1 VYDIFFIGNSDLHWR
16 RLKSRFPN
24 ARQIKVQGSLKTAIQ
39 QAKAQS
45 FTPMFWAVWEDLI
58 IKDSFDFN
66 FKSPEWDHKYVHVFK
81 NGEYQDGI
89 CLFSKDTNASD
100 RELNYRF
107 FFNKKEIDL
116 QASTPD
122 VDPFDIVFISYNET
136 FADNNFAKLKSRFPD
151 KTIHRVNGIKGI
163 HQAHIKAAEQVS
175 SKMFWVVD
183 ADAELVDEFTFDY
196 QVVRHNYDA
205 VHVWQSQN
213 PINDLV
219 YGYGGVKLLPTDLT
233 RKVDINKPDMTTSIA
248 SKFIAVPSISN
259 ITAFNSDEF
268 SAWRSA
274 FRECVKLSSKL
285 IDKQVDTETEERL
298 EVWCSKGADRLYGE
312 WALKG
317 AQAGREYGKE
327 HKGNSQALRKINDYD
342 WLQEK
347 YVNS

>member
-1 VYDIFFIGNSDLHWR
+1 VYDLFFIGNSDSHWR
-16 RLKSRFPN
+16 QLKSRFPN

-39 QAKAQS
+39 QAKAQA
-45 FTPMFWAVWEDLI
+45 FTPMFWAVWEDVI
-58 IKDSFDFN
+58 IKDSFDFK
-66 FKSPEWDHKYVHVFK
+66 FKSPDWDHKYVHVFK

-89 CLFSKDTNASD
+89 CLFSKDTNVSD

-116 QASTPD
+116 QASIPD

-136 FADNNFAKLKSRFPD
+136 FAGNNFEKLKSRFPN

-233 RKVDINKPDMTTSIA
+233 RKVDISKPDMTTSIA

-298 EVWCSKGADRLYGE
+298 EVWCSKGADRPYGE
-312 WALKG
+312 WAFKG
-317 AQAGREYGKE
+317 ARAGREYGNE
-327 HKGNSQALRKINDYD
+327 HKGDSQALGKINDYD